1 MGNLDLIVHMHNNV
15 EITLL
20 PVERPLLQLQLVGEL
35 NAALARIVAPGGNG
49 GIIDIGISADTYGS
63 TWPHHCGVSRPQD
76 LRL

>member
-49 GIIDIGISADTYGS
+49 GIIDILSLI
-63 TWPHHCGVSRPQD
+63 HI
-76 LRL
+76 